1 MGLALRRTPLKDRV
15 AGVALMY
22 DLLSAADERRLRVY
36 FLGAGQEVL
45 DSLKEV
51 CARDFPGLK
60 IVGTRNGYFDES
72 AWPELVSEIRD
83 SRADMLFVGMP
94 TPFKEVWCHEHKD
107 ALDVPVIMGVGGSFD
122 VVAGYVRRAPTV
134 MQNMG
139 LEWFWR
145 LLMEPRRM
153 WKRYLS
159 SNTAFLWLTFRSM
172 LHNRLSPKTH

>member
-1 MGLALRRTPLKDRV
+1 
-15 AGVALMY
+15 MY

-36 FLGAGQEVL
+36 FLGARQEVL
-45 DSLKEV
+45 DSLTEV

-94 TPFKEVWCHEHKD
+94 TPFKEVCCHEHKD

-139 LEWFWR
+139 LECFWR

-172 LHNRLSPKTH
+172 LHNRLSPKKH